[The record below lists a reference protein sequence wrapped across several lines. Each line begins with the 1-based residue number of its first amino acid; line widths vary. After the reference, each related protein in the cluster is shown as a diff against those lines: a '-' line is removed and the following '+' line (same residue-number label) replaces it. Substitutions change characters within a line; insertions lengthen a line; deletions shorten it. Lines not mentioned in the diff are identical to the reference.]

1 MEESTSSQNVWCKTK
16 ADEQNSLYHSESIT
30 QSMEA
35 NSTSLADIFD
45 TAFTSTVDPS
55 PQPRFNSANEME
67 YDHLFAESD
76 VEDLDVVP
84 INPYV
89 NPSHHS
95 GSNNNFVFGTY
106 LRGPETAGGILHG
119 RDPPVKHKS
128 KRSEE
133 RKLLNDQQPD
143 NLGVAGP
150 SRLSD
155 GIPNS
160 TIRSTINDGNIL
172 NRVMQNIEND
182 TANEV
187 NTLYHSVLPNT
198 ITSQQHSTHTRNDDT
213 PSAPD
218 LQLDWSSCS
227 DDTTSSITTSSDTSS
242 ITTSSDDKD
251 GSVEVLVSVNHN
263 NKNSVQNNEESNRS
277 VTVVDLTVESDEEH
291 TPPTPTTSEVNPG
304 TTDYVHSGNNAY
316 CMHGPPNYMY
326 HGCMHHNCRIPIPV
340 IPVRYSQIPD
350 ASPGMSRSRMHPM
363 HERLWRMQQ
372 RVQEIYRRSL
382 HRRVSINHPTISC
395 NPHMHQATQ
404 HMCNNGNADPV
415 NNRCNGSENMTFVE
429 NYFPSPILPPPQQ
442 PTVYSHPEARR
453 PPSVSPPYPAQSVME
468 NPLSGVEMEPAP
480 PVMLPSTPVHP
491 YVHHMYHHYGPHR
504 RPPGP
509 QHRHHIHINWL
520 RHVHLQ
526 GSGGHDMMPFS
537 SLGLLHPTFHVSA
550 QLQNYMR
557 LVDLRRMAH
566 ISCGATQESI
576 ESHTFRH
583 KYKREKKVENSED
596 AVEKCTICLSEFEDC
611 ESVRRL
617 PCMHLFHIDCV
628 DQWLCTNK
636 RCPICRVDIE
646 TFLHKELESTA

>member
-1 MEESTSSQNVWCKTK
+1 MEESTSSENVWCKTK
-16 ADEQNSLYHSESIT
+16 ADEQNNLYHPESIT
-30 QSMEA
+30 SSMEA

-89 NPSHHS
+89 NPSHHAA
-95 GSNNNFVFGTY
+95 SNSNFVFGTY
-106 LRGPETAGGILHG
+106 LRGSETAGGILHEC
-119 RDPPVKHKS
+119 DHPVKHKS
-128 KRSEE
+128 RKSEE
-133 RKLLNDQQPD
+133 RKSFNDQHSD
-143 NLGVAGP
+143 SFSVAGP

-155 GIPNS
+155 GTSNK
-160 TIRSTINDGNIL
+160 
-172 NRVMQNIEND
+172 VMQNMESD
-182 TANEV
+182 SANEV
-187 NTLYHSVLPNT
+187 NTLYPSVMSNA
-198 ITSQQHSTHTRNDDT
+198 IHSQQNSTRATKNDDT

-218 LQLDWSSCS
+218 LQLDWSSSS
-227 DDTTSSITTSSDTSS
+227 DDA
-242 ITTSSDDKD
+242 TSSDDED

-263 NKNSVQNNEESNRS
+263 NKQQNSAQNNEERNRP

-291 TPPTPTTSEVNPG
+291 TPPTPTTSVVTPG
-304 TTDYVHSGNNAY
+304 TTDYVHSGNNTY
-316 CMHGPPNYMY
+316 CMHDHLY
-326 HGCMHHNCRIPIPV
+326 HGRCMHHNYRIPIPV
-340 IPVRYSQIPD
+340 IPVRYSQLPD
-350 ASPGMSRSRMHPM
+350 ASTGMLRSRMHPIQ
-363 HERLWRMQQ
+363 ERLWRMQQ
-372 RVQEIYRRSL
+372 RVQEVHRRSL
-382 HRRVSINHPTISC
+382 HPRFSTHHTTTSC
-395 NPHMHQATQ
+395 NPHVHQANQ
-404 HMCNNGNADPV
+404 HTCNNGNV
-415 NNRCNGSENMTFVE
+415 NSASNRCNGSENMIFAE

-453 PPSVSPPYPAQSVME
+453 PPSVSPPCPAQSVME
-468 NPLSGVEMEPAP
+468 NSLSGGVEMEPTPP
-480 PVMLPSTPVHP
+480 PVMLPSMPVHP
-491 YVHHMYHHYGPHR
+491 YVHHMYHHYGSHR

-520 RHVHLQ
+520 QHLHLQ
-526 GSGGHDMMPFS
+526 GSDAHDMMPFS
-537 SLGLLHPTFHVSA
+537 SLGLLHPARQMSA
-550 QLQNYMR
+550 QLENYMR
-557 LVDLRRMAH
+557 LVDLRRMAA

-596 AVEKCTICLSEFEDC
+596 AIEKCTICLSEFEDC

-646 TFLHKELESTA
+646 TFLHKELESTT

>member
-1 MEESTSSQNVWCKTK
+1 MPNVSNILSNKMEESTSSENVWCKTK
-16 ADEQNSLYHSESIT
+16 ADEQNNLYHPESIT
-30 QSMEA
+30 SSMEA

-76 VEDLDVVP
+76 VEDLDVIP

-89 NPSHHS
+89 NPSHH
-95 GSNNNFVFGTY
+95 GASNSNFVFGTY
-106 LRGPETAGGILHG
+106 LRGSEAGGGILHEC
-119 RDPPVKHKS
+119 DHPVKHKS
-128 KRSEE
+128 RKNEE
-133 RKLLNDQQPD
+133 RKSFNDQHSD
-143 NLGVAGP
+143 SFSVAGP

-155 GIPNS
+155 GTSNK
-160 TIRSTINDGNIL
+160 
-172 NRVMQNIEND
+172 VMQNMEND
-182 TANEV
+182 SANEV
-187 NTLYHSVLPNT
+187 NTLYPSVMSNA
-198 ITSQQHSTHTRNDDT
+198 IHSQQNSTRATKNDDT

-218 LQLDWSSCS
+218 LQLDWSSSS
-227 DDTTSSITTSSDTSS
+227 DDA
-242 ITTSSDDKD
+242 TSSDDED

-263 NKNSVQNNEESNRS
+263 NKQNSAQNNEERNRP

-291 TPPTPTTSEVNPG
+291 TPPTPTTSVVTPG
-304 TTDYVHSGNNAY
+304 TTDYVHSGNNTY
-316 CMHGPPNYMY
+316 CMHDHLY
-326 HGCMHHNCRIPIPV
+326 HGRCMHHNYRIPIPV
-340 IPVRYSQIPD
+340 IPVRYSQLPD
-350 ASPGMSRSRMHPM
+350 ASTGMLRSRMHPIQ
-363 HERLWRMQQ
+363 ERLWRMQQ
-372 RVQEIYRRSL
+372 RVQEVHRRSL
-382 HRRVSINHPTISC
+382 HPRFSTHHTTTSC
-395 NPHMHQATQ
+395 NPHVHQANQ
-404 HMCNNGNADPV
+404 HTCNNGNV
-415 NNRCNGSENMTFVE
+415 NPASNRCNSSENMIFAE

-453 PPSVSPPYPAQSVME
+453 PPSVSPPCPAQSVME
-468 NPLSGVEMEPAP
+468 NSLSGVEMEPTPP
-480 PVMLPSTPVHP
+480 PVMLPSMPVHP
-491 YVHHMYHHYGPHR
+491 YVHHMYHHYGSHR

-520 RHVHLQ
+520 QHLHLQ
-526 GSGGHDMMPFS
+526 GSDAHDMMPFP
-537 SLGLLHPTFHVSA
+537 SLGLLHPARQMSA
-550 QLQNYMR
+550 QLENYMR
-557 LVDLRRMAH
+557 LVDLRRMAA

-596 AVEKCTICLSEFEDC
+596 AIEKCTICLSEFEDC

-646 TFLHKELESTA
+646 TFLHKELESTT

>member
-1 MEESTSSQNVWCKTK
+1 MVKRALSFYKTIEGIARMEESTSSENVWCKTK
-16 ADEQNSLYHSESIT
+16 ADEQNNLYHPESIT

-45 TAFTSTVDPS
+45 TAFSSTVDPS
-55 PQPRFNSANEME
+55 PQPRFNSANDME

-95 GSNNNFVFGTY
+95 ASNNNFVFGTY
-106 LRGPETAGGILHG
+106 LHGPETTGILHE

-133 RKLLNDQQPD
+133 RSLDYQPSD
-143 NLGVAGP
+143 NLDVAGP

-155 GIPNS
+155 GTSNK
-160 TIRSTINDGNIL
+160 
-172 NRVMQNIEND
+172 VMQNMEND
-182 TANEV
+182 SANEI
-187 NTLYHSVLPNT
+187 NTLYHSVLPNA
-198 ITSQQHSTHTRNDDT
+198 INSQQHSTHSTRNDDT

-218 LQLDWSSCS
+218 LQLDWSSSS
-227 DDTTSSITTSSDTSS
+227 DDA
-242 ITTSSDDKD
+242 TSSDDED

-263 NKNSVQNNEESNRS
+263 NNKNSVQNNEESNRP

-291 TPPTPTTSEVNPG
+291 APPTPTTSVVSPG
-304 TTDYVHSGNNAY
+304 TTDYVHSGNNTY
-316 CMHGPPNYMY
+316 CMHSPPDYVY
-326 HGCMHHNCRIPIPV
+326 HGRCMHHNYRIPIPV
-340 IPVRYSQIPD
+340 IPVRYSQLPD
-350 ASPGMSRSRMHPM
+350 ASTGMLRPRMHPVQ
-363 HERLWRMQQ
+363 ERLWRMQQ
-372 RVQEIYRRSL
+372 RVQEVHRRSL
-382 HRRVSINHPTISC
+382 HPRFSTHHSSTTSC
-395 NPHMHQATQ
+395 NPHVHQANQ
-404 HMCNNGNADPV
+404 HTCNNGNPNSA
-415 NNRCNGSENMTFVE
+415 NNRCNGSENMTFAE
-429 NYFPSPILPPPQQ
+429 NYFPPPILPPPQQ

-453 PPSVSPPYPAQSVME
+453 PSNVSPSCPAQSVME
-468 NPLSGVEMEPAP
+468 NSLNSVEMEPTP
-480 PVMLPSTPVHP
+480 PVMLPSMPVHP
-491 YVHHMYHHYGPHR
+491 YVPHMYHHYGPHR

-520 RHVHLQ
+520 QHLHLQ
-526 GSGGHDMMPFS
+526 GSDAHDTMPFS
-537 SLGLLHPTFHVSA
+537 SFGLLHPARPMSA
-550 QLQNYMR
+550 QLENYMR
-557 LVDLRRMAH
+557 LVNLRHMAH
-566 ISCGATQESI
+566 INCGATQESI
-576 ESHTFRH
+576 ESHTFRY
-583 KYKREKKVENSED
+583 KYKREKKVENED
-596 AVEKCTICLSEFEDC
+596 SIEKCTICLSEFEDC